1 MQIVKVNGATLT
13 LPPET
18 AQQIGPDDE
27 FTVITAGDTIILKKV
42 TPPRLTDIAMRAPK
56 DKAMPMSEISKEVH
70 RYRRS
75 RRAHRR

>member
-1 MQIVKVNGATLT
+1 MQIVKVSGATFT

-27 FTVITAGDTIILKKV
+27 FTVITAGDTIILKKI
-42 TPPRLTDIAMRAPK
+42 TPPRLSEIVRRAPA
-56 DKAMPMSEISKEVH
+56 DKGMPLGEISQEVH

-75 RRAHRR
+75 RRARRR